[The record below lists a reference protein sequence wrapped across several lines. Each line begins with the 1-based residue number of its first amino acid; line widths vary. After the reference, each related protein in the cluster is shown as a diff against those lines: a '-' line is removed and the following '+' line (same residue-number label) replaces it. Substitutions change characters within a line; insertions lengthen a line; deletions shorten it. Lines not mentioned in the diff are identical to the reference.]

1 MVENTTHK
9 GTSLLVGL
17 GIGSVIGILFAPKSG
32 KQTREYLEKKTKE
45 QIDWARNK
53 ARELRNHADQT
64 VERGKE
70 RIVETKGHIA
80 AAIDAGRKTYQ
91 REKMKAQIQIN

>member
-1 MVENTTHK
+1 MAESTIHK

-17 GIGSVIGILFAPKSG
+17 GIGSVIGILLAPKSG
-32 KQTREYLEKKTKE
+32 KQTREFLAKKTKE
-45 QIDWARNK
+45 EIDYARNK
-53 ARELRNHADQT
+53 ASELRNLAEQT

-70 RIVETKGHIA
+70 RIVETKGRIA

-91 REKMKAQIQIN
+91 HEKLKSQIQIN